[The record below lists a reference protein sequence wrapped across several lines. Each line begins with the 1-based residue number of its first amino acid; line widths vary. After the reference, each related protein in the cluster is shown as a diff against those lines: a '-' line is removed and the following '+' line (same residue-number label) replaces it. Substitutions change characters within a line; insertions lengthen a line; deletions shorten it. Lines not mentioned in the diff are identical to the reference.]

1 MFLKYTICAGF
12 ALALS
17 ACSSFTPATD
27 NHFVSANGSL
37 DIRGEVVDSTDVK
50 IFVNNN
56 KVIDDRVSLLN
67 GNGDFAGHF
76 QGKPVRASCSTA
88 GGYATN
94 GTICTVAVA
103 GERVKLK
110 L

>member
-1 MFLKYTICAGF
+1 MFQKITICAGT

-17 ACSSFTPATD
+17 ACSTFTPVTD
-27 NHFVSANGSL
+27 NRYVSANGAL
-37 DIRGEVVDSTDVK
+37 NIRGEVVDSTDVR
-50 IFVNNN
+50 IFVNDN
-56 KVIDDRVSLLN
+56 KVIDDRVSFLN